1 MALEDKKERDMFA
14 LTGLPVSDE
23 LQDILDRCERGEYVS
38 VEEIESTPEM
48 KAAASCV
55 SYQIPT
61 VQMKDREQI
70 EDHVFEILSNYGS
83 VSLDDEGKPQVDGH
97 GNTIYNRD
105 VERGSRL
112 DIVIGLPASG
122 KSSAIVDTISYT
134 NKSMLIDND
143 EAKRLFPEFN
153 KGWGAGVVHAESQMV
168 ERSVYLDALS
178 SGKNIVL
185 PKVGSDPVKLIQ
197 DYILPAKNKGYK
209 VNVHFVD
216 LDRSRALGRMLRRFI
231 HKGRY
236 LAPKLIDKYVN
247 ERDGNRIAKSF
258 EQLCKSSMIDGISR
272 WDNDV
277 GFGMPPKLQQTRGL
291 TDDYVTEAHIE
302 YISEDKASKLL
313 GELIETLGIKSD
325 MHARDFS
332 MQLKIR
338 EEENRN
344 MNEML
349 NSTDHPVDMGFMKVI
364 QSGMRN
370 NLYDMQK
377 GLDDIYKAI
386 DALGGRDKLSG
397 EMRTAVL
404 HFEVATAI
412 QSRDVSRMDK
422 AIAEMVQMRDELV
435 ADSILD
441 TADIND
447 KENGGKNHDKE
458 NGEQGDRKYSRGNQN
473 NRTQSARDEFSD
485 SSTGNPGELR
495 VLGDGRKDRGGS
507 SQSVN
512 RDERD
517 VRGDRQSSENGS
529 PQTQDGDNEK
539 AHGQHEP
546 VVEIDARHPYKQ
558 FDDEEIVGIDD
569 KVQAGIGQEEMVTGI
584 ENQVSMSTF
593 GQLNVNRQIDKNMVS
608 EPDAAYEL
616 AVRLDQWYQDY
627 DLYGYKD
634 SVEDTEQNISEIKE
648 AIESGQ
654 TEIFKEHLM
663 TALEEEH
670 SNPDTLVEAEKLI
683 KALDEYKPLAKVE
696 EIEEQN
702 YNMID
707 NRINNVEP
715 KEEKEAEKKQ
725 ISTSKAFPGAKYSNF
740 KIQKNVENI
749 RFALIADVKMPG
761 GERISDQVIGEFKDK
776 EAVETFCKKN
786 NIAYDDITNYLQNMI
801 EHKKQKVKEKDEKTP
816 DKDGPI
822 LGKKER
828 VRD

>member
-1 MALEDKKERDMFA
+1 METDDKKNERDIVV

-48 KAAASCV
+48 KTAASCV
-55 SYQIPT
+55 SHQTPT
-61 VQMKDREQI
+61 IQMKDREQI

-83 VSLDDEGKPQVDGH
+83 VSLDDDGKTQVDGH
-97 GNTIYNRD
+97 GNTIYNGD

-153 KGWGAGVVHAESQMV
+153 KGWGAGVVHTESQMV

-216 LDRSRALGRMLRRFI
+216 LDRSKALGRMLRRFI

-236 LAPKLIDKYVN
+236 LAPRLIDKYVN
-247 ERDGNRIAKSF
+247 ERDGNRIEKSF
-258 EQLCKSSMIDGISR
+258 EQLCKNSMIDGISR

-313 GELIETLGIKSD
+313 GELIESSGIKSE

-344 MNEML
+344 MNEL
-349 NSTDHPVDMGFMKVI
+349 LKGSDHPVDIGFMKVI

-377 GLDDIYKAI
+377 GMDDIYKAI

-397 EMRTAVL
+397 EMQTAVL
-404 HFEVATAI
+404 HFEVETAI

-422 AIAEMVQMRDELV
+422 AIAEVIQMRDELV
-435 ADSILD
+435 ADSIID
-441 TADIND
+441 TAEIRE
-447 KENGGKNHDKE
+447 KENGGKNHEERKP
-458 NGEQGDRKYSRGNQN
+458 DRNEYEKS
-473 NRTQSARDEFSD
+473 SDRDS
-485 SSTGNPGELR
+485 GELR
-495 VLGDGRKDRGGS
+495 DSRDGGNDRGS
-507 SQSVN
+507 TSQGIDRN
-512 RDERD
+512 EREHG
-517 VRGDRQSSENGS
+517 GDRQPSENGS
-529 PQTQDGDNEK
+529 TQTQDGDNEK
-539 AHGQHEP
+539 AHGQNVP
-546 VVEIDARHPYKQ
+546 VVEVDARHPYKEY
-558 FDDEEIVGIDD
+558 DNEEIIGTDD
-569 KVQAGIGQEEMVTGI
+569 KNQAGEVHEETVTVV
-584 ENQVSMSTF
+584 QK
-593 GQLNVNRQIDKNMVS
+593 QD
-608 EPDAAYEL
+608 PAYEL

-634 SVEDTEQNISEIKE
+634 SVKDTQENIEELKQS
-648 AIESGQ
+648 IETGQ
-654 TEIFKEHLM
+654 TDDFKEYL
-663 TALEEEH
+663 TSALEDDH
-670 SNPDTLVEAEKLI
+670 SDSDTLAEAEKLL

-715 KEEKEAEKKQ
+715 KEEKSPQKKEEKR
-725 ISTSKAFPGAKYSNF
+725 TSADKKFPEAKYSH
-740 KIQKNVENI
+740 IRVEKHVDNEKYDM
-749 RFALIADVKMPG
+749 IADVQLRDGKV
-761 GERISDQVIGEFKDK
+761 EKDQLIGEFDNKAKLD
-776 EAVETFCKKN
+776 EYCSQY
-786 NIAYDDITNYLQNMI
+786 NIVYEDITNYLQNRI
-801 EHKKQKVKEKDEKTP
+801 NSKKKKVNEKLEAARSADTP
-816 DKDGPI
+816 G
-822 LGKKER
+822 LGKKGKG
-828 VRD
+828 VGIDD